1 MNIFNKCLTTIEN
14 LIKRVSRVDI
24 KPMNIEKQRILC
36 NRIVIW
42 SELYGNI
49 QLISCRPTRN
59 GGVFCDYTQT
69 KLSTDVFLGLP
80 YNIASYAL
88 LTHLIADL
96 TGLKVGKLVYF
107 GNDVH
112 LYKNHL
118 EQARTQLKRD
128 PQTYALPQLKINR
141 SVETI
146 DDYTLDD
153 FELIGYESYPSIKAQ
168 VSV

>member
-1 MNIFNKCLTTIEN
+1 
-14 LIKRVSRVDI
+14 
-24 KPMNIEKQRILC
+24 
-36 NRIVIW
+36 
-42 SELYGNI
+42 
-49 QLISCRPTRN
+49 
-59 GGVFCDYTQT
+59 
-69 KLSTDVFLGLP
+69 
-80 YNIASYAL
+80 
-88 LTHLIADL
+88 
-96 TGLKVGKLVYF
+96 
-107 GNDVH
+107 

-128 PQTYALPQLKINR
+128 PQTYALPQLKINQ